1 MHVRPRLAPG
11 QWHGFLRPAAKP
23 PVVGG
28 DLGRGRRTSPSSA
41 APLSPKPADGPRTAA
56 FGLVGFS
63 VFVVRLFS
71 SPSVCPSWGKGPP
84 STPPPKPWSG
94 PAVSDR
100 PARQPRS
107 RGATKTPAAP
117 TAQGVQPRPPTS
129 SRLDLLTCQQ
139 LLQALAEGLQLS
151 LARKPLGAE
160 ELGDE
165 GHGGGNLAYHG
176 GGPGVKGMHGGGR
189 RERPGAAGARRRGP
203 DGGAA
208 TPGSL
213 HRSED

>member
-1 MHVRPRLAPG
+1 MGRLHVRPRLAPG

-117 TAQGVQPRPPTS
+117 TAQGVQPRPPASTCSPAS
-129 SRLDLLTCQQ
+129 SSCRLWLKVCSCR
-139 LLQALAEGLQLS
+139 S
-151 LARKPLGAE
+151 LVSPLVRRNLEMKDTAAAISPIMVAAR
-160 ELGDE
+160 
-165 GHGGGNLAYHG
+165 
-176 GGPGVKGMHGGGR
+176 V
-189 RERPGAAGARRRGP
+189 
-203 DGGAA
+203 
-208 TPGSL
+208 
-213 HRSED
+213 